1 MHANIVE
8 INRNLGMNNKVIKN
22 MNNLYVMSILIQ
34 EGQWHPGLYQK

>member
-34 EGQWHPGLYQK
+34 GGQWHPGLYK